1 MEELYT
7 VLKEIGIEAGKKVKR
22 ELSGP
27 LGAIKLPLYNLLAP
41 MILNFQTERESY
53 HFISQK
59 GGSVSLRRGLHK
71 SPDVNVSGEHAELL
85 YLLQNL
91 DKRRFE
97 IDERRR
103 RIKVIPRSLK
113 GRQAVMKLR
122 ELFL

>member
-7 VLKEIGIEAGKKVKR
+7 VLNEIGSEAEKKVKR
-22 ELSGP
+22 EL
-27 LGAIKLPLYNLLAP
+27 LGHTGRIKALFYNLITP
-41 MILNFQTERESY
+41 MVLNFQTERESY
-53 HFISQK
+53 HFIFHK
-59 GGSVSLRRGLHK
+59 GGSVSLRRGLHNC
-71 SPDVNVSGEHAELL
+71 PDVNVSGEHAELL
-85 YLLQNL
+85 YLLQNR
-91 DKRRFE
+91 DTRRFE